1 MFPQADDL
9 SSRSPARRRGVPAR
23 RTWLRAAVASA
34 LWAVGVPPSAWAQGG
49 VELAVLQTH
58 RVENLLALEFALKV
72 SLPKPVQVALERGVP
87 VYFVAEATLY
97 RSRWYWRD
105 DRVARVQRQWRL
117 AFQPLTNSW
126 RVSLGG
132 LSQSFPTLEE
142 AMAAVTRI
150 GAWRI
155 AELAQVDADVKSHY
169 LEFTWKLDVSQ
180 LPSPMQIG
188 LPGTGVASGWQ
199 LGIERVLRLE

>member
-1 MFPQADDL
+1 MNRQARLPCDPRRAL
-9 SSRSPARRRGVPAR
+9 LPVLQWLQVRCAPALALLLALLLGASRPV
-23 RTWLRAAVASA
+23 L
-34 LWAVGVPPSAWAQGG
+34 AQG
-49 VELAVLQTH
+49 VELAVLQLN
-58 RVENLLALEFALKV
+58 RVENVLALEFALNV
-72 SLPKPVQVALERGVP
+72 SLPKPVQQALERGVP
-87 VYFVAEATLY
+87 VYFVAEATLL

-105 DRVARVQRQWRL
+105 ERVARVQRSWRL
-117 AFQPLTNSW
+117 AFQPLTNTW

-132 LSQSFPTLEE
+132 LHQSFVTLEE

-155 AELAQVDADVKSHY
+155 AEQAQLDGDPKSFY
-169 LEFTWKLDVSQ
+169 LEFSWRLDSSQ

-188 LPGTGVASGWQ
+188 LPGTSGWA

>member
-1 MFPQADDL
+1 MNRQARFPCF
-9 SSRSPARRRGVPAR
+9 PRRALPQMPR
-23 RTWLRAAVASA
+23 WLRVGWAPVLVLA
-34 LWAVGVPPSAWAQGG
+34 LLLGTLRPAFAQG
-49 VELAVLQTH
+49 VELAVLQVN
-58 RVENLLALEFALKV
+58 RVENVLALEFALNAT
-72 SLPKPVQVALERGVP
+72 LPKPVQQALERGVP
-87 VYFVAEATLY
+87 VYFVAEAQLL

-105 DRVARVQRQWRL
+105 ERVARVQRSWRL
-117 AFQPLTNSW
+117 VFQPLTNTW

-132 LSQSFPTLEE
+132 LHQSFATLEE

-155 AELAQVDADVKSHY
+155 AEQAQIEGDPKSYY
-169 LEFTWKLDVSQ
+169 LEFSWRLDSSQ

-188 LPGTGVASGWQ
+188 LPGAAGWA

>member
-1 MFPQADDL
+1 MPRWL
-9 SSRSPARRRGVPAR
+9 SAFRAPALVLALLLA
-23 RTWLRAAVASA
+23 TCRAA
-34 LWAVGVPPSAWAQGG
+34 LGQG
-49 VELAVLQTH
+49 VELAVLQVN
-58 RVENLLALEFALKV
+58 RVENVLALEFALNAT
-72 SLPKPVQVALERGVP
+72 LPKPVQQALERGVP
-87 VYFVAEATLY
+87 VYFVAEAQLL

-105 DRVARVQRQWRL
+105 ERVARVQRSWRL
-117 AFQPLTNSW
+117 VFQPLTNTW

-132 LSQSFPTLEE
+132 LHQSFGALEE

-155 AELAQVDADVKSHY
+155 AEQAQIEGDPKSYY
-169 LEFTWKLDVSQ
+169 LEFSWRLDSSQ

-188 LPGTGVASGWQ
+188 LPGTAGWA